1 MFNEKWRF
9 FKCSGSPKE
18 FYLRDRRY
26 IYFNIYHVPWSQ
38 DLCSL
43 IGAIYENSFH
53 GSSATFVE
61 DTFREIQDDIFNN
74 FGDLGKA
81 VAQTARSILWQVNN
95 LFIYLFFVY
104 CWQLYNWTY
113 THIKKKTSSSQGK
126 TTCDVN
132 WSKAY
137 VLQEYNQHL
146 ADQFFEFVN
155 FTGTKCVDREKMF
168 SLFLQQSLN
177 PLRRENGKNFCEKNG
192 VKTCSEKVGDLLY
205 GKCTWWFPPKKFAK
219 QKQALL

>member
-74 FGDLGKA
+74 FGDPGKA

-95 LFIYLFFVY
+95 
-104 CWQLYNWTY
+104 
-113 THIKKKTSSSQGK
+113 
-126 TTCDVN
+126 
-132 WSKAY
+132 KAY

-146 ADQFFEFVN
+146 ADQYFELVN
-155 FTGTKCVDREKMF
+155 FTGTKCVDKEKMF
-168 SLFLQQSLN
+168 SLFLQRAWTHL
-177 PLRRENGKNFCEKNG
+177 EEKMG
-192 VKTCSEKVGDLLY
+192 RIFVKKMVL
-205 GKCTWWFPPKKFAK
+205 KHVQKK
-219 QKQALL
+219 

>member
-61 DTFREIQDDIFNN
+61 DTFREIQDDVFNN
-74 FGDLGKA
+74 FGDPGKA
-81 VAQTARSILWQVNN
+81 VAQTARSILWQINN
-95 LFIYLFFVY
+95 
-104 CWQLYNWTY
+104 
-113 THIKKKTSSSQGK
+113 
-126 TTCDVN
+126 
-132 WSKAY
+132 KAY

-146 ADQFFEFVN
+146 ADQFFELVN
-155 FTGTKCVDREKMF
+155 FTGTKCVDKEKMF

-177 PLRRENGKNFCEKNG
+177 PLRRENGKKFCEKNG

-205 GKCTWWFPPKKFAK
+205 GKRTWWFPPKKFAK